1 MKRTSGCQR
10 RQRQL
15 LNMDVLYLAF
25 LIMDMKEVIW
35 KGIWLFLPL
44 LFRLF
49 TSSEIRVVNTRHSD
63 LGMDTGELITTP
75 SLPQKKRKEKQ
86 KKVKA
91 FKSSVTLHPCWTVLA
106 KPGIDAYSHSSE
118 EQLQGKQ
125 CSNWFN
131 FMGMVAAWWW
141 SQRSS
146 YADFLREMISYWE
159 RILAKW
165 TRHSLQKFSS
175 CWMLECF
182 CAFMDLFYS
191 CAIRAR

>member
-75 SLPQKKRKEKQ
+75 SLPQKKKKRKR
-86 KKVKA
+86 KKGQGFQIQCDIA
-91 FKSSVTLHPCWTVLA
+91 PMLDCFGQARDRCLFSQLGRTV
-106 KPGIDAYSHSSE
+106 
-118 EQLQGKQ
+118 
-125 CSNWFN
+125 
-131 FMGMVAAWWW
+131 
-141 SQRSS
+141 
-146 YADFLREMISYWE
+146 
-159 RILAKW
+159 
-165 TRHSLQKFSS
+165 
-175 CWMLECF
+175 
-182 CAFMDLFYS
+182 
-191 CAIRAR
+191 AR